1 MEWFKQLVDKIKVDL
16 SKMDL
21 LCMAKYVSFALII
34 YFLIP
39 MICITEICEKLT
51 DNKLINITIMIFV
64 ISMVLYF
71 FKSII
76 CGIISI
82 VKRKSTEIK
91 EKKVLGDELNSL
103 DLNCISI
110 MQEFYIKE
118 TKRFK
123 KRTKLLPKT
132 EGMDVLEYIG
142 IIEFDDYV
150 DVEGGYS
157 ITKKQHYIIK
167 EKYFKILDK
176 MSRQKRKAKFMDCIE
191 NL

>member
-91 EKKVLGDELNSL
+91 EKKVLEDELNSL

-157 ITKKQHYIIK
+157 ITKKQHYII
-167 EKYFKILDK
+167 
-176 MSRQKRKAKFMDCIE
+176 
-191 NL
+191 

>member
-1 MEWFKQLVDKIKVDL
+1 
-16 SKMDL
+16 MDL
-21 LCMAKYVSFALII
+21 LCIAKYVSFALII

-39 MICITEICEKLT
+39 MRYVTEIYGKLT

-91 EKKVLGDELNSL
+91 KKVLEDELNSL

-110 MQEFYIKE
+110 MQKFYIKE

-150 DVEGGYS
+150 DIEGGYS

-176 MSRQKRKAKFMDCIE
+176 ISRQKRKTKFMDYIE